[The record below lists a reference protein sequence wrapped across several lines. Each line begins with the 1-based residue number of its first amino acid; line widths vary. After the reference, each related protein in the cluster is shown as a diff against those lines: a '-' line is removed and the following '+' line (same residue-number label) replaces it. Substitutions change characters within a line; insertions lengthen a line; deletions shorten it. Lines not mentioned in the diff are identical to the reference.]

1 MIITV
6 SKKELFDEVEKRSSL
21 EGSVLPERFEGVW
34 ASEEEGKFLD
44 SYWVEGYTAVVQLM
58 KRYLTGQTITYDLS
72 TYDKDEVLTINAT
85 MPKRYN
91 SLLDGSVA
99 TDVKML
105 IACNILHGWLEVKAP
120 EAAAKYEEEAKG
132 YTEDMRVKLLY
143 RNEPTAN
150 MVAADNDA
158 SRVNDEGMSLA
169 KGRADAIKVKDEGMS
184 IAKGDA
190 DKTDI
195 ELEGLPIGAADTD
208 NDVLKEKEGEGLYA
222 SRPMEN
228 EVNVYPSHE
237 YIGEKCSCGEVPM
250 KQGWNGCSDHGW
262 YEEQQRIARESIMC
276 GGCL

>member
-143 RNEPTAN
+143 RNEPTAK

-158 SRVNDEGMSLA
+158 SRVNDEGMSLD

-184 IAKGDA
+184 ITKGDA
-190 DKTDI
+190 DKTGID
-195 ELEGLPIGAADTD
+195 LEGLPIGAADTD

-250 KQGWNGCSDHGW
+250 KQGWNGC
-262 YEEQQRIARESIMC
+262 RE
-276 GGCL
+276 GGRLWK